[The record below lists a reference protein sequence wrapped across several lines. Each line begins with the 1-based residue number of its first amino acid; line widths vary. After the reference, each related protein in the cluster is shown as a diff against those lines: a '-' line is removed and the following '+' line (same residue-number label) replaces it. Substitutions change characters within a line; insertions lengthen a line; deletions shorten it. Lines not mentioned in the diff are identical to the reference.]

1 MRRIIVLIVVTLVLP
16 FISCG
21 GGGSGYT
28 PAVVPGI
35 PGQWE
40 FLASST
46 TSVGLQT
53 YIEANVQEGQQLS
66 GGVQVPNGQLSA
78 SGSQQIAILTVD
90 SSGNVRFSGSCAGM
104 GANDLTGSVDS
115 NENVVLSY
123 TENGNIFNVKG
134 TLSSDHKT
142 ISGTYSSQTGSGCTD
157 SGTFIGTAVAK
168 LAGMYV
174 GQMCS
179 PVNSS
184 CQYPLQ
190 ATDNANASLGQSGS
204 SVKVNFTVTGTDNAG
219 FSLSGPV
226 IGNYFLVT
234 GTFQGQSI
242 IYNGYFELTY
252 DCLTQQIDLPSLYLV
267 NSSAISMVNP
277 FGQVALL
284 TVPQTQA
291 CPTSDK

>member
-1 MRRIIVLIVVTLVLP
+1 
-16 FISCG
+16 
-21 GGGSGYT
+21 
-28 PAVVPGI
+28 
-35 PGQWE
+35 
-40 FLASST
+40 
-46 TSVGLQT
+46 
-53 YIEANVQEGQQLS
+53 
-66 GGVQVPNGQLSA
+66 
-78 SGSQQIAILTVD
+78 
-90 SSGNVRFSGSCAGM
+90 M

-142 ISGTYSSQTGSGCTD
+142 ISGTYSSQAGSGCID
-157 SGTFIGTAVAK
+157 SGTFTGTAVTK

-190 ATDNANASLGQSGS
+190 ATDDASASLSQSGS
-204 SVKVNFTVTGTDNAG
+204 SLKVNFTVTGTDNAG

-226 IGNYFLVT
+226 IGNSFLVT

-242 IYNGYFELTY
+242 TYNGYFELTY
-252 DCLTQQIDLPSLYLV
+252 DCLTQQVDLPSLYLV
-267 NSSAISMVNP
+267 SNSTISMVNP

-284 TVPQTQA
+284 TAPQTQA
-291 CPTSDK
+291 CPVLK